1 METLEFSGEEI
12 LFWRKK
18 LLSNGG
24 RAVDLDWLL
33 DLGGGLQWGE
43 LQKLLIDPSQSLT
56 LDQSLDYLASL
67 WQEHIDK
74 QIPLQHLL
82 GRCPWRD
89 FELEVSSA
97 ALIPRQETEILME
110 LALTRFDKNFL
121 GLWADLGTGSG
132 ALAVD
137 LARSFPHAE
146 GHAVD
151 CSQAALS
158 LASRNLKR
166 LAPLSNVHL
175 HLGSWWQPLRPWWGK
190 IGLVLA
196 NPPYIPTAVLNRL
209 DPIVRDNEP
218 HLALCGG
225 PDGLNAF
232 REIIARASKAIVN
245 NGWLMLEHH
254 HDQSDPVL
262 ELLIKAGFK
271 DVCYAKDLDGIKRFA
286 LGRNK

>member
-43 LQKLLIDPSQSLT
+43 LQKLLIDQSQSLT

-121 GLWADLGTGSG
+121 GFYHIKL
-132 ALAVD
+132 
-137 LARSFPHAE
+137 SFT
-146 GHAVD
+146 
-151 CSQAALS
+151 
-158 LASRNLKR
+158 
-166 LAPLSNVHL
+166 
-175 HLGSWWQPLRPWWGK
+175 
-190 IGLVLA
+190 LVKDINIKL
-196 NPPYIPTAVLNRL
+196 LN
-209 DPIVRDNEP
+209 D
-218 HLALCGG
+218 
-225 PDGLNAF
+225 
-232 REIIARASKAIVN
+232 
-245 NGWLMLEHH
+245 
-254 HDQSDPVL
+254 
-262 ELLIKAGFK
+262 
-271 DVCYAKDLDGIKRFA
+271 
-286 LGRNK
+286 